1 MRIWHGVTA
10 AARANEYL
18 DYVKATGVK
27 MYLGAKGNRGVYLL
41 RRIRD
46 DQAEF
51 YLLSLWDSLSAVREL
66 AGPDVNRAVYR
77 FPRDREFLLEMEPH
91 VAHFEILVA
100 PESERCPSEPQ
111 RQAGKL
117 PYEQVLG
124 VLAPCGLDCSR
135 CYAHADGDIGKLG
148 RELLDRLGSFGG
160 YAERFSAFEPAFRQY
175 PGFESVLSLLARG
188 SCEGCRKQACSN
200 AACRVRECSR
210 QKGADF
216 CFQCQEF
223 PCEKS
228 GLDVDLRRRWLEMNS
243 RMKQTGVEAYYGET
257 RTEPRYA

>member
-1 MRIWHGVTA
+1 MIMRIWHGVTA

-91 VAHFEILVA
+91 VAHFEILARRKAKGA
-100 PESERCPSEPQ
+100 PQSRSVRQESSPTSRCLASWLRAAWTAAGATLTRTVTSENSAASCWTGWG
-111 RQAGKL
+111 RSAGMRSVSRPL
-117 PYEQVLG
+117 NPRSG
-124 VLAPCGLDCSR
+124 STRGSRACSR
-135 CYAHADGDIGKLG
+135 CWPAGAVRAAGSRPAPTRHAAFGSAAG
-148 RELLDRLGSFGG
+148 RKARI
-160 YAERFSAFEPAFRQY
+160 SAFNAGSSR
-175 PGFESVLSLLARG
+175 ARG
-188 SCEGCRKQACSN
+188 
-200 AACRVRECSR
+200 AA
-210 QKGADF
+210 
-216 CFQCQEF
+216 
-223 PCEKS
+223 
-228 GLDVDLRRRWLEMNS
+228 W
-243 RMKQTGVEAYYGET
+243 TWT
-257 RTEPRYA
+257 